1 VIIPIVLV
9 LQFVSGVYVTFSQLP
24 EWLQNAASV
33 LPLKWM
39 AQGMRSVFLPNTFA
53 AQEQTG
59 SWDLCTVAIV
69 LAAWL
74 VIGLVG
80 SRLSFRWI
88 RKDS

>member
-1 VIIPIVLV
+1 V

-39 AQGMRSVFLPNTFA
+39 AQGMRAVFLPDAFA

-59 SWDLCTVAIV
+59 TWDLGTVALV
-69 LAAWL
+69 LAVWL
-74 VIGLVG
+74 VLGLVG
-80 SRLSFRWI
+80 SRLAFRWI